1 MKTFIYGLAT
11 GLYLAIALLLL
22 TMLATA
28 LLMGCSH
35 APATACFGD
44 ESPGEPCPPAHFPEE
59 SWDQGHLK
67 QHDNTCATMV
77 FIAPGGDLEQCP

>member
-22 TMLATA
+22 SMVATS

-35 APATACFGD
+35 APTS
-44 ESPGEPCPPAHFPEE
+44 EQ
-59 SWDQGHLK
+59 SWDQENLK
-67 QHDNTCATMV
+67 RFDHGCPTAI
-77 FIAPGGDLEQCP
+77 FIAPGGDLEECP

>member
-22 TMLATA
+22 SMLATA

-35 APATACFGD
+35 APT
-44 ESPGEPCPPAHFPEE
+44 PEQ
-59 SWDQGHLK
+59 SWDQANLQRNDFG
-67 QHDNTCATMV
+67 CPV
-77 FIAPGGDLEQCP
+77 SVYVAPNGNLEQCP

>member
-22 TMLATA
+22 SMLATA

-35 APATACFGD
+35 APT
-44 ESPGEPCPPAHFPEE
+44 PEQ

-67 QHDNTCATMV
+67 LNDHGCPTAI
-77 FIAPGGDLEQCP
+77 FIAPGGDLEECP